1 MSALAMGLLKKGC
14 SVSGS
19 DLVKNDET
27 NKLEKLGAVIF
38 TSQVRQNIEFV
49 TSKFTNRFIN
59 FVVSSAIKPEN
70 EEFSYCKEKNLSI
83 KHRSE
88 ILAMLMRTYTALAVA
103 GSHGK
108 TSTSTFL
115 STILELC
122 TRNSSSITGGIIPI
136 YNSNCHLEN
145 TKYLVAEVDES
156 DGTIDKYKS
165 DIGIINNIDFDH
177 CDHFSN
183 LSEVISSF
191 KSFAKNSKKLLLN
204 FDCETSRN
212 NFNSN
217 YKWSNTTAKNVAYA
231 IIPTE
236 INSKYTIGKYYENGN
251 FISSLNIPIP
261 GLHNLS
267 NITAAIAASRM
278 IGVDFIEIKK
288 NLKYLKLPKK
298 RFEFRGQ
305 IDERSLYDDY
315 AHHPNEIKETI
326 KLGRLFIKQK
336 NNNEFQKNR
345 LVALFQP
352 HRYSRV
358 KQFNKEFAEELSKAD
373 VIYVTSIYGAGE
385 GNEDKITSKI
395 ITDLIYKTSLKHEIN
410 ILDLRP
416 IFLQLKDK
424 PLYFKTD
431 THWNKL
437 AASIAYEK
445 TIDELNKIYNAGI
458 QKVNYNITDNY
469 IGGGDLSRFLKISEY
484 LPQDYENKYEFDFS
498 RNDEICIGKLNKFPA
513 CKNEP
518 NREINI
524 HAHVSNEFTINSNPI
539 NDSNLLFVGDS
550 YSKYNSQLFNFTFST
565 IIRYS
570 HYNING
576 KTLSNFIKNKY
587 QPNIAIYSITERQL
601 YYDEIVREP

>member
-1 MSALAMGLLKKGC
+1 MSALAMGLIKKGC

-49 TSKFTNRFIN
+49 ISKFTNKLIN

-70 EEFSYCKEKNLSI
+70 EELSYCREKNFSI

-122 TRNSSSITGGIIPI
+122 THNSSSITGGIIPI

-156 DGTIDKYKS
+156 DGTIKNYKS

-183 LSEVISSF
+183 LSEVISTF
-191 KSFAKNSKKLLLN
+191 KTFAINSKKLLLN

-212 NFNSN
+212 NFYSDCN
-217 YKWSNTTAKNVAYA
+217 WSNNTANNVSFA

-278 IGVDFIEIKK
+278 LGIDFLEIKK
-288 NLKYLKLPKK
+288 NIKYLKLPKK

-326 KLGRLFIKQK
+326 KLGRLFIEQK
-336 NNNEFQKNR
+336 HNNECQKSR
-345 LVALFQP
+345 LIAIFQP

-358 KQFNKEFAEELSKAD
+358 KQFTEEFAEELSKAD
-373 VIYVTSIYGAGE
+373 VIYVTSIYAAGE
-385 GNEDKITSKI
+385 DNKDKITSKI
-395 ITDLIYKTSLKHEIN
+395 ITDLIYKKNKNVSYINNHHEVTKN
-410 ILDLRP
+410 
-416 IFLQLKDK
+416 F
-424 PLYFKTD
+424 
-431 THWNKL
+431 
-437 AASIAYEK
+437 YEL
-445 TIDELNKIYNAGI
+445 T
-458 QKVNYNITDNY
+458 QK
-469 IGGGDLSRFLKISEY
+469 GDLILNMGAGDCHNFWSILEKKLK
-484 LPQDYENKYEFDFS
+484 
-498 RNDEICIGKLNKFPA
+498 
-513 CKNEP
+513 
-518 NREINI
+518 
-524 HAHVSNEFTINSNPI
+524 
-539 NDSNLLFVGDS
+539 
-550 YSKYNSQLFNFTFST
+550 
-565 IIRYS
+565 
-570 HYNING
+570 
-576 KTLSNFIKNKY
+576 
-587 QPNIAIYSITERQL
+587 
-601 YYDEIVREP
+601 

>member
-1 MSALAMGLLKKGC
+1 MDKKLLMKSHFHFIGIGGIGMSALAMGLLKKGY

-38 TSQVRQNIEFV
+38 SSQVRENIEFV
-49 TSKFTNRFIN
+49 ISKFTNKLIN

-70 EEFSYCKEKNLSI
+70 EEFSCCREKNLSI

-88 ILAMLMRTYTALAVA
+88 ILAMLMRTYSALAVG

-122 TRNSSSITGGIIPI
+122 THNSSSITGGIIPI

-156 DGTIDKYKS
+156 DGTINKYNS

-183 LSEVISSF
+183 LNEVISSF

-204 FDCETSRN
+204 FDCENSRN
-212 NFNSN
+212 NFYSN
-217 YKWSNTTAKNVAYA
+217 FQWSNATSKNVAYA

-236 INSKYTIGKYYENGN
+236 INSKYTIGKYYENEN
-251 FISSLNIPIP
+251 FISNLNIPIP

-305 IDERSLYDDY
+305 IDKRSVYDDY
-315 AHHPNEIKETI
+315 AHHPNEIKQTI

-336 NNNEFQKNR
+336 HNNDCHKSR

-358 KQFNKEFAEELSKAD
+358 KKFHKEFAEELSKAD

-385 GNEDKITSKI
+385 GNEDQITSKI
-395 ITDLIYKTSLKHEIN
+395 ITDQIYKIN
-410 ILDLRP
+410 KNVSYLNNYYEVTKNFYELTRKGDLILNMGAGDCHNFWSILD
-416 IFLQLKDK
+416 
-424 PLYFKTD
+424 
-431 THWNKL
+431 
-437 AASIAYEK
+437 EK
-445 TIDELNKIYNAGI
+445 NN
-458 QKVNYNITDNY
+458 
-469 IGGGDLSRFLKISEY
+469 
-484 LPQDYENKYEFDFS
+484 
-498 RNDEICIGKLNKFPA
+498 
-513 CKNEP
+513 
-518 NREINI
+518 
-524 HAHVSNEFTINSNPI
+524 
-539 NDSNLLFVGDS
+539 
-550 YSKYNSQLFNFTFST
+550 
-565 IIRYS
+565 
-570 HYNING
+570 
-576 KTLSNFIKNKY
+576 
-587 QPNIAIYSITERQL
+587 
-601 YYDEIVREP
+601 